1 MADGPDDL
9 MALMD
14 PVMAANPRAMYKT
27 MREASP
33 VMRVGSD
40 AVVLSAKADI
50 DEAFRHPEVFSSNWS
65 AIDLGNVRP
74 LIPLQIDPPDHVRY
88 RRLLDPLFAPREMAR
103 LESQIA
109 GLVHRLVDRFVDR
122 GSCDLVSEFT
132 IPLPSEVFL
141 TMFGLPL
148 EELDTF
154 LRMKDGIIHA
164 AGTPAEQV
172 AIRRKTATEMYEYF
186 EQILDVRAASPTED
200 LISGLLTAEIEGE
213 RLTRHEILDICFLL
227 MIAGLDTVTASLDCF
242 FAFLA
247 QHPAERQSLADDPS
261 LIPAAV
267 EELLRYES
275 PVSGVPRIAVTDTE
289 LSGTPIKAGDHIMII
304 VGAANT
310 DEAEFAGADLVD
322 FGRES
327 NRHLAFGGGVHRCL
341 GSHLARQELRV
352 ALREFH
358 ARVPSYH
365 LAEGA
370 ELLFTPG
377 IRSLDHLPLEFP

>member
-9 MALMD
+9 MTLMG

-33 VMRVGSD
+33 VMRVGNEV
-40 AVVLSAKADI
+40 VVLSAKADI
-50 DEAFRHPEVFSSNWS
+50 DEAFRHPEVYSSNWS

-154 LRMKDGIIHA
+154 LRMKNGIIHA
-164 AGTPAEQV
+164 SGTAAEQV
-172 AIRRKTATEMYEYF
+172 SIRRKTATEMS
-186 EQILDVRAASPTED
+186 RSSTSAAH
-200 LISGLLTAEIEGE
+200 
-213 RLTRHEILDICFLL
+213 RR
-227 MIAGLDTVTASLDCF
+227 
-242 FAFLA
+242 
-247 QHPAERQSLADDPS
+247 
-261 LIPAAV
+261 
-267 EELLRYES
+267 
-275 PVSGVPRIAVTDTE
+275 PRT
-289 LSGTPIKAGDHIMII
+289 
-304 VGAANT
+304 
-310 DEAEFAGADLVD
+310 
-322 FGRES
+322 
-327 NRHLAFGGGVHRCL
+327 
-341 GSHLARQELRV
+341 
-352 ALREFH
+352 
-358 ARVPSYH
+358 
-365 LAEGA
+365 
-370 ELLFTPG
+370 
-377 IRSLDHLPLEFP
+377 